1 MTINGH
7 DSFVEKHPA
16 SRLLEMIT
24 IRDKYDDDGVVGDD
38 DDDDD
43 DDDDNAVAVSF
54 RFCYL
59 LQHPAGI
66 N

>member
-1 MTINGH
+1 MTINDH
-7 DSFVEKHPA
+7 DSFVENHHA
-16 SRLLEMIT
+16 SRLLGMII
-24 IRDKYDDDGVVGDD
+24 IRDKDDDDGVAG

-59 LQHPAGI
+59 VQHPAGI
-66 N
+66 S